1 MSDQLFERSLS
12 ALTALVLLW
21 LVLGIVL
28 EVMPW
33 GWIVVIGLVVEI
45 AGGILLM
52 YYWGKSYT
60 ARE

>member
-12 ALTALVLLW
+12 VLTALVLLW
-21 LVLGIVL
+21 IVLGVVFK
-28 EVMPW
+28 VMPW

-52 YYWGKSYT
+52 YYWGKSYM